1 MRSVATACVLLGLAG
16 LYCDTTP
23 TNGPDASASGAGG
36 AGTSA
41 GGAGAGAGGAGTSA
55 GGAGAG
61 AGGAGTVG
69 EGGGSAGAGV
79 AGSAGNGYP
88 GAEAGDEAGTAEA
101 GDEAGAEAGTAEAGG
116 DSMCVPTC
124 SAGLRCC
131 GVECINPLND
141 VRNCGQCGHVCP
153 GLGPYMMP
161 DRTSFCDLGTCGPPP
176 CSQGW
181 CDAETRC
188 CGTQCCGGS
197 QICCHVPGPT
207 GPTLQCI
214 DAVGGRCPKE

>member
-41 GGAGAGAGGAGTSA
+41 GGAGTSAGGAGTSA
-55 GGAGAG
+55 GGAGAV
-61 AGGAGTVG
+61 AGGGGTVD

-79 AGSAGNGYP
+79 AGAAGNGYP
-88 GAEAGDEAGTAEA
+88 GPEAGDEAGRA
-101 GDEAGAEAGTAEAGG
+101 EAGAEAGSAEAGG

-141 VRNCGQCGHVCP
+141 VRNCGQCGNACP
-153 GLGPYMMP
+153 GLGPYMLP
-161 DRTSFCDLGTCGPPP
+161 DRTSFCNLGTCGPPP

-214 DAVGGRCPKE
+214 DALSGRCPKE